1 MQAEASGR
9 QRATS
14 ERVGR
19 KLLAPRVPMARR
31 SLLHDKIRF
40 GMSLGGLAFAVVL
53 VVLLRGLMDGT
64 LTKSTTYIDHV
75 GADVFISSAGVRNM
89 TLASSALPVSAVES
103 VRAIEGVADAGG
115 MLRMEV
121 IASHGNE
128 HRPGAIIGYNVGH
141 VGGPWRLASGR
152 AVERGGEVVVDTALA
167 SLLGV
172 DAGDQIVIA
181 DTTFTVVGRSLQTT
195 AIAGKLIFMSLT
207 DAQAI
212 LRMSDVVAFVL
223 VKLEAGID
231 PGDFVTK
238 LGHAM
243 PDVTVQTRQAL
254 SNNDRDVLG
263 GLFIAPINVMSTAGL
278 LVGLAIV
285 GLTMYTTTAER
296 LRDFGVL
303 KAIGASNRYLFQ
315 TVLTQAVAL
324 ALMGFALG
332 LVLVLLAAPIAER
345 AEPDIGV
352 EVRTTQAA
360 IAFAEV
366 VGMSLAGAILPLV
379 RILRVDPL
387 EAFRR

>member
-1 MQAEASGR
+1 
-9 QRATS
+9 
-14 ERVGR
+14 
-19 KLLAPRVPMARR
+19 
-31 SLLHDKIRF
+31 
-40 GMSLGGLAFAVVL
+40 
-53 VVLLRGLMDGT
+53 
-64 LTKSTTYIDHV
+64 
-75 GADVFISSAGVRNM
+75 M
-89 TLASSALPVSAVES
+89 TLASSALPASAVES
-103 VRAIEGVADAGG
+103 VRSIEGVADAGG

-121 IASHGNE
+121 VASHGDE
-128 HRPGAIIGYNVGH
+128 HRPGAIIGYTVGH
-141 VGGPWRLASGR
+141 VGGPWRLGSGR
-152 AVERGGEVVVDTALA
+152 AVEASGEVVVDTALA

-172 DAGDQIVIA
+172 EEGDKIVIA
-181 DTTFTVVGRSLQTT
+181 DTTFTVVGRSRQTT
-195 AIAGKLIFMSLT
+195 AIAGKLIFMSLA

-212 LRMSDVVAFVL
+212 LRMPDVVAFVL
-223 VKLEAGID
+223 LRLEAGVD
-231 PGDFVTK
+231 PGAFVTE
-238 LGHAM
+238 LGQAM
-243 PDVTVQTRQAL
+243 PDVTVQTRRTL
-254 SNNDRDVLG
+254 SDNDRDVLG

-332 LVLVLLAAPIAER
+332 VVLVLLAAPVAER

-352 EVRTTQAA
+352 EVRAAQAA
-360 IAFAEV
+360 IAFGEV
-366 VGMSLAGAILPLV
+366 VGMSLAGAILPLA

>member
-19 KLLAPRVPMARR
+19 KLLARRVPMARR

-53 VVLLRGLMDGT
+53 VVLLRGIMDGT
-64 LTKSTTYIDHV
+64 VAKSTTYINNV

-89 TLASSALPVSAVES
+89 SLASSAVPESAIVE
-103 VRAIEGVADAGG
+103 IGTLDGVADVGG
-115 MLRMEV
+115 ILRMEV
-121 IASHGNE
+121 IAAHGE
-128 HRPGAIIGYNVGH
+128 TRKPGVIVGFQPGH
-141 VGGPWRLASGR
+141 VGGAWKLASGR
-152 AVERGGEVVVDTALA
+152 VVERDGEAVVDDVLA
-167 SLLGV
+167 GQLGV
-172 DAGDQIVIA
+172 REGDEITIS
-181 DTTFTVVGRSLQTT
+181 DSTFTVVGRSRETT
-195 AIAGKLIFMSLT
+195 AIAGKLVFVSLAN
-207 DAQAI
+207 AQAT
-212 LRMSDVVAFVL
+212 LRMPGVVAFVL
-223 VKLEAGID
+223 LKLDDGVKAD
-231 PGDFVTK
+231 AFVAK
-238 LGHAM
+238 ASASL
-243 PDVTVQTRQAL
+243 PDLTVQTREAL

-263 GLFIAPINVMSTAGL
+263 GLFVAPVNVMSTAGL

-315 TVLTQAVAL
+315 TVMTQAVAL

-332 LVLVLLAAPIAER
+332 VVLVLLAAPVAER

-352 EVRTTQAA
+352 EVRAAQAA
-360 IAFAEV
+360 IAFGEV
-366 VGMSLAGAILPLV
+366 VGMSLAGAILPLA